1 MMLEQG
7 QYINDGER
15 SLLVCSVKQINDIWY
30 VYLLD
35 EEKTEFSFY
44 RVDVDESNHNF
55 TEIVDE
61 KELDKLIREFASLL
75 AKEDFE

>member
-7 QYINDGER
+7 QYINDGEKD
-15 SLLVCSVKQINDIWY
+15 LLVCAVKQIDDIWY

-44 RVDVDESNHNF
+44 RVDVDENNHNF

-61 KELDKLIREFASLL
+61 KELDKLIREFANKL